1 MIKKIPIQL
10 NKVKYIDDK
19 NDNFVLKKFKEK
31 FEAVIIIIKIK
42 FKVIKKYLAKTLI
55 LTVIM

>member
-19 NDNFVLKKFKEK
+19 NDNFVLKNL
-31 FEAVIIIIKIK
+31 
-42 FKVIKKYLAKTLI
+42 KKNLKL
-55 LTVIM
+55 